1 AMEPLVTKGLT
12 KSIGVSNFNGQ
23 QLSEILKINKIP
35 CVMNQIENHPFL
47 DQKELIDLC
56 KSNDVM
62 VTSYSPLGA
71 PDRPTRKL
79 GVNDIQISVAND
91 AETFQVNSL
100 IKEIAKARGCSA
112 SQLLIAYNL
121 NQGMACIPKSSNPI
135 RMEEN
140 YKALKVSLTDD
151 DIRRM
156 DTLACNFK
164 AYPFKLWENHIHYP
178 FTTSHK
184 ESPASS

>member
-1 AMEPLVTKGLT
+1 MEPLVTKGLT